1 MAWITPKTDWAETDY
16 FTYVDAN
23 RIAGNLN
30 HIYPTAALKDDYDDD
45 DVVTASEWTA
55 VLGTLDAIISATGYT
70 IDAEALA
77 PSMIAAAYN
86 FNTVESLTQ
95 SLKDWIE
102 LLDRQHAA
110 AVFTGDNLYTSGV
123 PENYSR
129 S

>member
-1 MAWITPKTDWAETDY
+1 MAWITPKIDWAETDY

-23 RIAGNLN
+23 RITGNLN
-30 HIYPTAALKDDYDDD
+30 YIYPSANLKDDYDND
-45 DVVTASEWTA
+45 DVITVSEWTA
-55 VLGTLDAIISATGYT
+55 VLDALDAIIEETGYT

-86 FNTVESLTQ
+86 FNTIESLTQ
-95 SLKDWIE
+95 LLKDWMD
-102 LLDRQHAA
+102 LLERQHTAA
-110 AVFTGDNLYTSGV
+110 IYSGDGLYTSAV

>member
-1 MAWITPKTDWAETDY
+1 ML
-16 FTYVDAN
+16 DA
-23 RIAGNLN
+23 
-30 HIYPTAALKDDYDDD
+30 
-45 DVVTASEWTA
+45 
-55 VLGTLDAIISATGYT
+55 LDAIIAETGYT

-95 SLKDWIE
+95 SLKDWMD
-102 LLDRQHAA
+102 LLERQHVAA
-110 AVFTGDNLYTSGV
+110 IYSGDGLYTSAV

>member
-16 FTYVDAN
+16 FTYIDAN
-23 RIAGNLN
+23 RITGNLN
-30 HIYPTAALKDDYDDD
+30 HIYPSADLKDDYDND
-45 DVVTASEWTA
+45 DVITVSEWTA
-55 VLGTLDAIISATGYT
+55 VLDALDAIIEETGYT

-86 FNTVESLTQ
+86 FNTIESLTQ

-102 LLDRQHAA
+102 LLERQHVAA
-110 AVFTGDNLYTSGV
+110 IYSGDGLYTSAV